1 MQDLD
6 DDLHVDLTP
15 LIDVIFM
22 LVIFFIMT
30 MSFTLPVV
38 EFNLPESSTAKAA
51 SQSATL
57 RITVDAKGNMSVE
70 DKTLSYPELE
80 AYVQEQVKE
89 QGEHLSLE
97 VLIDAQAPT
106 QYLIEVADLARTYT
120 QGRMAL
126 ISSKKE
132 DLTPGGIISSH
143 ESNADTIAPT
153 VPTQSETALPNNAAT
168 PGNLDSLPAS
178 APASVALKD

>member
-38 EFNLPESSTAKAA
+38 EFNLPQSSTAKNAG
-51 SQSATL
+51 QIATL
-57 RITVDAKGNMSVE
+57 RITVTEQGVMSVE
-70 DKTLSYPELE
+70 QQVMTYSELE
-80 AYVQEQVKE
+80 AYLQEQVKR
-89 QGEHLSLE
+89 QGENLSLE
-97 VLIDAQAPT
+97 VLIDAHTPT

-132 DLTPGGIISSH
+132 DLSIGGKLQD
-143 ESNADTIAPT
+143 E
-153 VPTQSETALPNNAAT
+153 
-168 PGNLDSLPAS
+168 S
-178 APASVALKD
+178 APASTEAMAAQDKESLSATSNPSSAFPATAPAPEAD

>member
-38 EFNLPESSTAKAA
+38 EFNLPESSTAKTA

-57 RITVDAKGNMSVE
+57 RITVNAQGQMSVGE
-70 DKTLSYPELE
+70 NTMTYTELE
-80 AYVQEQVKE
+80 AYVQEQVKQ
-89 QGEHLSLE
+89 QGERLSLE
-97 VLIDAQAPT
+97 VLIDAQTPT

-132 DLTPGGIISSH
+132 DLTPGGIINSK
-143 ESNADTIAPT
+143 T
-153 VPTQSETALPNNAAT
+153 
-168 PGNLDSLPAS
+168 S
-178 APASVALKD
+178 APAPTAITD